1 MKYCSK
7 CGQSLDDDAVVCV
20 RCGCKV
26 AGNNSVQDH
35 SSLGYGLLGFCIPIA
50 GLILWLVWRSETPL
64 RAKSA
69 GLGALISVIL
79 GVIIY
84 IIYGVAIAAAIS
96 GLYY

>member
-35 SSLGYGLLGFCIPIA
+35 SSFGYGLLGFCIPIA
-50 GLILWLVWRSETPL
+50 GLILWLVWSL
-64 RAKSA
+64 RHRCEQS
-69 GLGALISVIL
+69 LQVW
-79 GVIIY
+79 VP
-84 IIYGVAIAAAIS
+84 
-96 GLYY
+96 